1 MSSSIWTQCGA
12 RANLRR
18 LEGRAWRV
26 VEGQHVVATRKL
38 VDTLDEQ
45 AILERL
51 IETSKPPVRQ
61 APGDARR
68 LHYLLATPFRSPP
81 LRHGSRFGTRAEP
94 SLWYGSTRPRP
105 AFAETAYY
113 RLLFL
118 DGTTAR
124 LEPLGAEL
132 SLFRV
137 PLRTSRGVD
146 LTRDPFTRFEKRIA
160 SPTDYAATQRLGSE
174 MRRDGVEA
182 FRFPSARDVR
192 GGANVALFTPKAFAA
207 ANPDEP
213 EAWHMVA
220 SRDRV
225 EFTKRDFFKPRAWV
239 FPRADFE
246 VDGRLPAPAL

>member
-1 MSSSIWTQCGA
+1 MPSSIWTQCGA

-18 LEGRAWRV
+18 LGGRAWRV

-38 VDTLDEQ
+38 VDSLDEQ

-51 IETSKPPVRQ
+51 IESSKPPFRAVAR
-61 APGDARR
+61 APRR
-68 LHYLLATPFRSPP
+68 LHYLLATPFRYPP
-81 LRHGSRFGTRAEP
+81 LEHGSRFGTRAEP

-124 LEPLGAEL
+124 LEPFGAEL

-146 LTRDPFTRFEKRIA
+146 LTREPFAPFKKAIA
-160 SPTDYAATQRLGSE
+160 SPTDYVVTQQLGRE
-174 MRRDGVEA
+174 MREDGVEA
-182 FRFPSARDVR
+182 FRYPSARDAR
-192 GGANVALFTPKAFAA
+192 GGTNVALFTPAAFAA
-207 ANPDEP
+207 PNPDEP

-220 SRDRV
+220 SKERV

-239 FPRADFE
+239 FPRSDFE
-246 VDGRLPAPAL
+246 VGGRLPAPAL